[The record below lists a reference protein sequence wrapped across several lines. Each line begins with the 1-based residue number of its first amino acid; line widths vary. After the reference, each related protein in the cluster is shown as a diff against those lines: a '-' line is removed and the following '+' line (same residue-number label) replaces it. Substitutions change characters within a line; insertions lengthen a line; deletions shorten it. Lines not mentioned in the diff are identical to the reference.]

1 MTIENLEV
9 DILKL
14 NHFLNARK
22 ITTKQILSKNKSLY
36 KKLVVN
42 KNFKPNKNEIKF
54 LEKKIIIPLSNIS
67 VKKKLPDYI
76 FWNYKKIKKT
86 KRSINRDGIHF
97 YNYYSLPTP
106 PEYIGPVI
114 LDILC
119 PKNKM
124 PKLNNGHL
132 EQAIT
137 VNMGPGD
144 INGRWGLKKNN
155 TNFSIMK
162 FNSNK
167 KNNWIVGDT
176 YVEPSYCPHSYSL
189 ASETRSQILSYTA
202 KSPIEKLIKNLNSF
216 SSDSFKNILKNLKN
230 KKIQSALLNF
240 YLKNRGINFKYLSKY
255 TKLKISSLD
264 QILKN
269 KKILK
274 KTCDLLSI
282 DQNIF
287 SKTRYN
293 EDKIGKTYMSYKKS
307 EKTIRKF
314 KSYVVA
320 SMASTSRYPDL
331 YGLFIKVKKNK
342 IIKDLLDYTCSHY
355 LVTSGKLKFYINNKK
370 ISLNKGDAIWVSS
383 FKMHGFSGNGSLMK
397 LVNGESVDSND
408 LTQIS
413 KLYNPVN
420 TLIRSYKDEKSWGYD

>member
-42 KNFKPNKNEIKF
+42 KNFKPNKKEIKF

-144 INGRWGLKKNN
+144 INGRWGLKK
-155 TNFSIMK
+155 I
-162 FNSNK
+162 
-167 KNNWIVGDT
+167 
-176 YVEPSYCPHSYSL
+176 
-189 ASETRSQILSYTA
+189 
-202 KSPIEKLIKNLNSF
+202 
-216 SSDSFKNILKNLKN
+216 
-230 KKIQSALLNF
+230 KKIFQL
-240 YLKNRGINFKYLSKY
+240 
-255 TKLKISSLD
+255 
-264 QILKN
+264 
-269 KKILK
+269 
-274 KTCDLLSI
+274 
-282 DQNIF
+282 
-287 SKTRYN
+287 
-293 EDKIGKTYMSYKKS
+293 
-307 EKTIRKF
+307 
-314 KSYVVA
+314 
-320 SMASTSRYPDL
+320 
-331 YGLFIKVKKNK
+331 
-342 IIKDLLDYTCSHY
+342 
-355 LVTSGKLKFYINNKK
+355 
-370 ISLNKGDAIWVSS
+370 
-383 FKMHGFSGNGSLMK
+383 
-397 LVNGESVDSND
+397 
-408 LTQIS
+408 
-413 KLYNPVN
+413 
-420 TLIRSYKDEKSWGYD
+420 

>member
-144 INGRWGLKKNN
+144 INGRWGLKKNK

-167 KNNWIVGDT
+167 KNNWIIGDT
-176 YVEPSYCPHSYSL
+176 YVEPSYCH
-189 ASETRSQILSYTA
+189 
-202 KSPIEKLIKNLNSF
+202 
-216 SSDSFKNILKNLKN
+216 
-230 KKIQSALLNF
+230 
-240 YLKNRGINFKYLSKY
+240 
-255 TKLKISSLD
+255 
-264 QILKN
+264 
-269 KKILK
+269 
-274 KTCDLLSI
+274 
-282 DQNIF
+282 
-287 SKTRYN
+287 
-293 EDKIGKTYMSYKKS
+293 
-307 EKTIRKF
+307 
-314 KSYVVA
+314 
-320 SMASTSRYPDL
+320 
-331 YGLFIKVKKNK
+331 
-342 IIKDLLDYTCSHY
+342 
-355 LVTSGKLKFYINNKK
+355 
-370 ISLNKGDAIWVSS
+370 
-383 FKMHGFSGNGSLMK
+383 
-397 LVNGESVDSND
+397 
-408 LTQIS
+408 
-413 KLYNPVN
+413 
-420 TLIRSYKDEKSWGYD
+420 TLIH

>member
-1 MTIENLEV
+1 
-9 DILKL
+9 
-14 NHFLNARK
+14 
-22 ITTKQILSKNKSLY
+22 
-36 KKLVVN
+36 
-42 KNFKPNKNEIKF
+42 
-54 LEKKIIIPLSNIS
+54 
-67 VKKKLPDYI
+67 
-76 FWNYKKIKKT
+76 
-86 KRSINRDGIHF
+86 
-97 YNYYSLPTP
+97 
-106 PEYIGPVI
+106 
-114 LDILC
+114 
-119 PKNKM
+119 
-124 PKLNNGHL
+124 
-132 EQAIT
+132 
-137 VNMGPGD
+137 
-144 INGRWGLKKNN
+144 
-155 TNFSIMK
+155 MK

-216 SSDSFKNILKNLKN
+216 SSDSFKNILKNLKS

-287 SKTRYN
+287 SKIRYN